1 MGRTS
6 YTDEQRDE
14 AVAMY
19 REHGATHTATTL
31 DIPRRTILDWAKKAG
46 AVAQAD
52 QEKTAEARAVAAER
66 VASTWGD
73 FREDEALGAGS
84 GAVQLRQR
92 LLQAATSDYETDEDG
107 RVYGGPEP
115 ALIRACATAYG
126 ILIDKAELLSGRAT
140 ARIETWAES
149 ELDDEIR
156 GLVAEME
163 GRIMADHDA
172 TVAAALAE
180 EDTDE

>member
-1 MGRTS
+1 MGRTT
-6 YTDEQRDE
+6 YTEDQRAE

-52 QEKTAEARAVAAER
+52 QEKTADARAVAAER
-66 VASTWGD
+66 VAAVWGD

-84 GAVQLRQR
+84 AAVQLRQR
-92 LLQAATSDYETDEDG
+92 LLTAATADM
-107 RVYGGPEP
+107 PEP
-115 ALIRACATAYG
+115 QLIRACATAYG

-140 ARIETWAES
+140 QRIETWAES

-163 GRIMADHDA
+163 DRIMADHEA
-172 TVAAALAE
+172 AVEAALAE
-180 EDTDE
+180 EE